1 MSIVALEPFDKMR
14 IAKYLKTN
22 GLEDLCWGGFYEG
35 VKKNKYNDY
44 DVLVFLVDSVLK
56 KLTSGEEISCKLLL
70 KYIVYVDHFYW
81 WASEKQLPAVTV
93 VAKIRVFKEKY
104 LEYAEQKGIEASD
117 EVVKYIDSMLAEID
131 KEHGKE
137 EASSE
142 EVSKYVQSIM
152 ELEAKVDK
160 LTKDLAEARRQI
172 SVYEKSKSDTQKKN
186 SKNET
191 ELVELRRKVQEY
203 EASIKE
209 LTQQVEELKQRA
221 TCSQEEYDAL
231 VTKYGSL
238 QTKIDDLSG
247 EYKELKK
254 HADSLARKLGK
265 FEKKEEERANEAAQH
280 KSRLAFEKELDDKII
295 SLLFR
300 GQYTVSQIVDKL
312 KEQGSSYSGIEVS
325 ESLTRVK
332 LKLSILNGKNI
343 TYPQVYGVCPPA
355 IKTHTNLSLST
366 DTDVLDIMIISDL
379 HLTEMSNRVVKRL
392 NTVYEYC
399 AEKGIKYILN
409 LGDLFDLSHN
419 SVYSYETYS
428 QHQKLIDA
436 IVRNF
441 PHDDNIVHFV
451 LGGNHD
457 RSATSFGIDS
467 IEELASRRSDFVNLG
482 YSHSAIGISGN
493 TNDELI
499 GIHHPKGW
507 VVETVDDFDLGAG
520 QITRYLEQSCSGL
533 EKNYIDLFGHLHAS
547 RIDTVN
553 GYGTVPSLFYD
564 KERSGAWH
572 VKIYLD
578 KNKNIKY
585 MVFIQLL
592 AEKRLDKVSE
602 VGYQRIIK

>member
-1 MSIVALEPFDKMR
+1 MALEPIDKMR
-14 IAKYLKTN
+14 IGKYLKTN
-22 GLEDLCWGGFYEG
+22 GLDDLCWSGFFEG

-44 DVLVFLVDSVLK
+44 DVLVFLVDSVVK
-56 KLTSGEEISCKLLL
+56 KLTSGDDISEKLLL
-70 KYIVYVDHFYW
+70 KYIVYVERFYW
-81 WASEKQLPAVTV
+81 WASEKELPAVNV

-104 LEYAEQKGIEASD
+104 LEYVAQKGIEASD
-117 EVVKYIDSMLAEID
+117 YIVKYIENMLAEID

-152 ELEAKVDK
+152 EMEAKIEQ

-172 SVYEKSKSDTQKKN
+172 SVHEKSKNDTQKKN
-186 SKNET
+186 SKNEIELT
-191 ELVELRRKVQEY
+191 ELRAKVKEY
-203 EASIKE
+203 EAQIAE
-209 LTQQVEELKQRA
+209 LTQQVEKLKQRA
-221 TCSQEEYDAL
+221 TCTQEEYDVL
-231 VTKYGSL
+231 VTKYNSL
-238 QTKIDDLSG
+238 QTKMETLTGD
-247 EYKELKK
+247 YKELKK
-254 HADSLARKLGK
+254 NSDVQARKIAKL
-265 FEKKEEERANEAAQH
+265 EKKEEERVDAAAQH

-295 SLLFR
+295 NLLFR
-300 GQYTVSQIVDKL
+300 GQYTASQIVDKL
-312 KEQGSSYSGIEVS
+312 NKDGSSYSLIEVS

-332 LKLSILNGKNI
+332 LKLSIMNGKNI
-343 TYPQVYGVCPPA
+343 SYPQVYGVCPPA
-355 IKTHTNLSLST
+355 IKTHTNLNLSV

-379 HLTEMSNRVVKRL
+379 HLTEMSNRVIKRL

-399 AEKGIKYILN
+399 AEKGIKYIMN
-409 LGDLFDLSHN
+409 LGDLFDLSLH
-419 SVYSYETYS
+419 SVYSYESYS
-428 QHQKLIDA
+428 QHQKLIGA

-441 PHDDNIVHFV
+441 PHDDNIIHFV

-457 RSATSFGIDS
+457 RSATAFGIDS
-467 IEELASRRSDFVNLG
+467 IEEITKRRTDFVNLG
-482 YSHSAIGISGN
+482 YSHSSIGIEGN
-493 TNDELI
+493 TNKELI
-499 GIHHPKGW
+499 GLHHPKGW

-520 QITRYLEQSCSGL
+520 QITKYLEQSCSGL
-533 EKNYIDLFGHLHAS
+533 AKNYIDLFGHLHAS

-585 MVFIQLL
+585 MVFIRLL

>member
-1 MSIVALEPFDKMR
+1 MALEPIDKMR
-14 IAKYLKTN
+14 IGKYLKTN
-22 GLEDLCWGGFYEG
+22 GLDDLCWGGFFEG

-44 DVLVFLVDSVLK
+44 DVLVFLVDSVVK
-56 KLTSGEEISCKLLL
+56 KLTSREDISEKLLL
-70 KYIVYVDHFYW
+70 KYIVYVDRFYW
-81 WASEKQLPAVTV
+81 WASEKELPAVNV

-104 LEYAEQKGIEASD
+104 LEYVAQKGIEASD
-117 EVVKYIDSMLAEID
+117 EIVKYIENMLAEID

-152 ELEAKVDK
+152 EMEAKIEQ

-172 SVYEKSKSDTQKKN
+172 SVHEKSKSDTQKKN
-186 SKNET
+186 NKNET
-191 ELVELRRKVQEY
+191 ELTELRSKVKEY
-203 EASIKE
+203 KTQIAE

-221 TCSQEEYDAL
+221 TCTQEEYDAL
-231 VTKYGSL
+231 VTKYNSL
-238 QTKIDDLSG
+238 QTKIETLTGD
-247 EYKELKK
+247 YKELKK
-254 HADSLARKLGK
+254 TSDSQARKIAK
-265 FEKKEEERANEAAQH
+265 YEKKEEERAESAAQH

-295 SLLFR
+295 SLLFG

-312 KEQGSSYSGIEVS
+312 NKDGSSYSLIEVS

-332 LKLSILNGKNI
+332 LKLSIMNGKNI
-343 TYPQVYGVCPPA
+343 SYPQVYGVCPPS
-355 IKTHTNLSLST
+355 IKTHTNLNLSV

-379 HLTEMSNRVVKRL
+379 HLTEISNRVIKRL

-399 AEKGIKYILN
+399 AEKGIKYIMN

-457 RSATSFGIDS
+457 RSATAFGIDS
-467 IEELASRRSDFVNLG
+467 IEEITKRRTDFINLG
-482 YSHSAIGISGN
+482 YSHSSIGIEGN
-493 TNDELI
+493 TNNELI
-499 GIHHPKGW
+499 GLHHPKGW
-507 VVETVDDFDLGAG
+507 VVESVDDFDLGAG

>member
-1 MSIVALEPFDKMR
+1 MALEPIDKMR
-14 IAKYLKTN
+14 IGKYLKTN
-22 GLEDLCWGGFYEG
+22 GLDDLCWSGFFEG

-44 DVLVFLVDSVLK
+44 DVLVFLVDSVVK
-56 KLTSGEEISCKLLL
+56 KLTSGDDISEKLLL
-70 KYIVYVDHFYW
+70 KYIVYVERFYW
-81 WASEKQLPAVTV
+81 WASEKELPAVNV

-104 LEYAEQKGIEASD
+104 LEYVAQKGIEASD
-117 EVVKYIDSMLAEID
+117 YIVKYIESMLAEID

-152 ELEAKVDK
+152 EMEAKIEQ

-172 SVYEKSKSDTQKKN
+172 SVHEKSKNDTQKKN
-186 SKNET
+186 SKNEIELT
-191 ELVELRRKVQEY
+191 ELRAKVKEY
-203 EASIKE
+203 EVQIAE
-209 LTQQVEELKQRA
+209 LTQQVEKLKQRA
-221 TCSQEEYDAL
+221 TCTQEEYDAL
-231 VTKYGSL
+231 VTKYNSL
-238 QTKIDDLSG
+238 QTKMETLTGD
-247 EYKELKK
+247 YKELKK
-254 HADSLARKLGK
+254 TSDLQARKIAKL
-265 FEKKEEERANEAAQH
+265 EKKEEERVDAAAQR

-300 GQYTVSQIVDKL
+300 GQYTASQIVDKL
-312 KEQGSSYSGIEVS
+312 NKDGSSYSLIEVS

-332 LKLSILNGKNI
+332 LKLSIMNGKNI
-343 TYPQVYGVCPPA
+343 SYPQVYGVCPPA
-355 IKTHTNLSLST
+355 IKTHTNLNLSV

-379 HLTEMSNRVVKRL
+379 HLTEMSNRVIKRL

-399 AEKGIKYILN
+399 AEKGIKYIMN
-409 LGDLFDLSHN
+409 LGDLFDLSYH
-419 SVYSYETYS
+419 SVYSYESYS

-457 RSATSFGIDS
+457 RSATAFGIDS
-467 IEELASRRSDFVNLG
+467 IEEITKRRTDFVNLG
-482 YSHSAIGISGN
+482 YSHGSIGIEGN
-493 TNDELI
+493 TNNELI
-499 GIHHPKGW
+499 GLHHPKGW

>member
-1 MSIVALEPFDKMR
+1 MALEPIDKMR
-14 IAKYLKTN
+14 IGKYLKTN
-22 GLEDLCWGGFYEG
+22 GLDDLCWGGFFEG

-44 DVLVFLVDSVLK
+44 DVLVFLVDSVVK
-56 KLTSGEEISCKLLL
+56 KLTSGEDISEKLLL

-81 WASEKQLPAVTV
+81 WASEKELPAVNV

-104 LEYAEQKGIEASD
+104 LEYVAQKGIEASD
-117 EVVKYIDSMLAEID
+117 EIVKYIENMLAEID

-152 ELEAKVDK
+152 EMEAKIEQ

-172 SVYEKSKSDTQKKN
+172 SVHEKSKSDTQKKN
-186 SKNET
+186 NKNET
-191 ELVELRRKVQEY
+191 ELTELRAKVKEY
-203 EASIKE
+203 ETQIAE

-221 TCSQEEYDAL
+221 TCTQEEYDAL
-231 VTKYGSL
+231 VTKYNSL
-238 QTKIDDLSG
+238 QTKIETLTGD
-247 EYKELKK
+247 YKELKK
-254 HADSLARKLGK
+254 TSDSQARKIAK
-265 FEKKEEERANEAAQH
+265 YEKKEEERAEAAAQH

-295 SLLFR
+295 SLLFG

-312 KEQGSSYSGIEVS
+312 NKDGSSYSLIEVS

-332 LKLSILNGKNI
+332 LKLSIMNGKSI
-343 TYPQVYGVCPPA
+343 SYPQVYGVCPPS
-355 IKTHTNLSLST
+355 IKTHTNLNLST

-379 HLTEMSNRVVKRL
+379 HLTEMSNRVIKRL

-399 AEKGIKYILN
+399 AEKGIKYIMN

-457 RSATSFGIDS
+457 RSATAFGIDS
-467 IEELASRRSDFVNLG
+467 IEEITKRRTDFINLG
-482 YSHSAIGISGN
+482 YSHSSIGIEGN
-493 TNDELI
+493 TNNELI
-499 GIHHPKGW
+499 GLHHPKGW
-507 VVETVDDFDLGAG
+507 VVESVDDFDLGAG

>member
-1 MSIVALEPFDKMR
+1 MALEPFDKMR
-14 IAKYLKTN
+14 IGKYLKTN
-22 GLEDLCWGGFYEG
+22 GLDDLCWGGFFEG

-44 DVLVFLVDSVLK
+44 DVLVFLVDSVVK
-56 KLTSGEEISCKLLL
+56 KLTSGEDISEKLLL

-81 WASEKQLPAVTV
+81 WASEKELPAVNV

-104 LEYAEQKGIEASD
+104 LEYVAQKGIEASD
-117 EVVKYIDSMLAEID
+117 EIVKYIENMLAEID

-152 ELEAKVDK
+152 EMEAKIEQ

-172 SVYEKSKSDTQKKN
+172 SVHEKSKSDTQKKN
-186 SKNET
+186 NKNET
-191 ELVELRRKVQEY
+191 ELTELRAKVKEY
-203 EASIKE
+203 ETQIAE

-221 TCSQEEYDAL
+221 TCTQEEYDAL
-231 VTKYGSL
+231 VTKYNSL
-238 QTKIDDLSG
+238 QTKIETLTGD
-247 EYKELKK
+247 YKELKK
-254 HADSLARKLGK
+254 TSDSQARKIAK
-265 FEKKEEERANEAAQH
+265 YEKKEEERAESAAQY

-295 SLLFR
+295 SLLFG

-312 KEQGSSYSGIEVS
+312 NKDGSSYSLIEVS

-332 LKLSILNGKNI
+332 LKLSIMNGKNI
-343 TYPQVYGVCPPA
+343 SYPQVYGVCPPS
-355 IKTHTNLSLST
+355 IKTHTNLNLST

-379 HLTEMSNRVVKRL
+379 HLTEMSNRVIKRL

-399 AEKGIKYILN
+399 AEKGIKYIMN

-457 RSATSFGIDS
+457 RSATAFGIDS
-467 IEELASRRSDFVNLG
+467 IEEITKRRTDFINLG
-482 YSHSAIGISGN
+482 YSHSSIGIEGN
-493 TNDELI
+493 TNNELI
-499 GIHHPKGW
+499 GLHHPKGW
-507 VVETVDDFDLGAG
+507 VVESVDDFDLGAG

>member
-1 MSIVALEPFDKMR
+1 MALEPFDKMR
-14 IAKYLKTN
+14 IGKYLKTN
-22 GLEDLCWGGFYEG
+22 GLDDLCWGGFFEG

-44 DVLVFLVDSVLK
+44 DVLVFLVDSVVK
-56 KLTSGEEISCKLLL
+56 KLTSGEDISEKLLL

-81 WASEKQLPAVTV
+81 WASEKELPAVNV

-104 LEYAEQKGIEASD
+104 LEYVAQKGIEASD
-117 EVVKYIDSMLAEID
+117 EIVKYIENMLAEID
-131 KEHGKE
+131 KEHGKG

-152 ELEAKVDK
+152 EMEAKIEQ

-172 SVYEKSKSDTQKKN
+172 SVHEKSKSDTQKKN
-186 SKNET
+186 NKNET
-191 ELVELRRKVQEY
+191 ELTELRAKVKEY
-203 EASIKE
+203 ETQIAE

-221 TCSQEEYDAL
+221 TCTQDEYDAL
-231 VTKYGSL
+231 VTKYNSL
-238 QTKIDDLSG
+238 QTKIETLTGD
-247 EYKELKK
+247 YKELKK
-254 HADSLARKLGK
+254 TSDSQARKIAK
-265 FEKKEEERANEAAQH
+265 YEKKEEERAEAAAQY

-295 SLLFR
+295 SLLFG

-312 KEQGSSYSGIEVS
+312 NKDGSSYSLIEVS

-332 LKLSILNGKNI
+332 LKLSIMNGKNI
-343 TYPQVYGVCPPA
+343 SYPQVYGVCPPS
-355 IKTHTNLSLST
+355 IKTHTNLNLST

-379 HLTEMSNRVVKRL
+379 HLTEMSNRVIKRL

-399 AEKGIKYILN
+399 AEKGIKYIMN

-457 RSATSFGIDS
+457 RSATAFGIDS
-467 IEELASRRSDFVNLG
+467 IEEITKRRTDFINLG
-482 YSHSAIGISGN
+482 YSHSSIGIEGN
-493 TNDELI
+493 TNNELI
-499 GIHHPKGW
+499 GLHHPKGW
-507 VVETVDDFDLGAG
+507 VVESVDDFDLGAG

>member
-1 MSIVALEPFDKMR
+1 MALEPIDKMR
-14 IAKYLKTN
+14 IGKYLKTN
-22 GLEDLCWGGFYEG
+22 GLDDLCWGGFFEG

-44 DVLVFLVDSVLK
+44 DVLVFLVDSVVK
-56 KLTSGEEISCKLLL
+56 KLTSGEDISEKLLL
-70 KYIVYVDHFYW
+70 KYIIYVDRFYW
-81 WASEKQLPAVTV
+81 WASEKELPAVNV

-104 LEYAEQKGIEASD
+104 LEYVAQKGIEASD
-117 EVVKYIDSMLAEID
+117 YIVKYIENMLAEID
-131 KEHGKE
+131 KEYGKE

-152 ELEAKVDK
+152 EMEAKIEQ
-160 LTKDLAEARRQI
+160 LTNDLAEARRQI
-172 SVYEKSKSDTQKKN
+172 SVHEKSKNDTKKKN
-186 SKNET
+186 NKNEIELT
-191 ELVELRRKVQEY
+191 ELRAKVKEY
-203 EASIKE
+203 EAQIDE
-209 LTQQVEELKQRA
+209 LTQQVEKLKQRA
-221 TCSQEEYDAL
+221 TCTQEEYDVL
-231 VTKYGSL
+231 VTKYNSL
-238 QTKIDDLSG
+238 QTKIETLTGD
-247 EYKELKK
+247 YKEIKK
-254 HADSLARKLGK
+254 TSDFQARKIAKL
-265 FEKKEEERANEAAQH
+265 EKKEEERVDAAAQR

-295 SLLFR
+295 SLLFG
-300 GQYTVSQIVDKL
+300 GQYTISQIVDKL
-312 KEQGSSYSGIEVS
+312 NKDGSSYSLIEVS

-332 LKLSILNGKNI
+332 LKLSIMNGKNI
-343 TYPQVYGVCPPA
+343 SYPQVYGVCPPV
-355 IKTHTNLSLST
+355 IKIHTNLNLSV

-379 HLTEMSNRVVKRL
+379 HLTEMSNRVIKRL

-399 AEKGIKYILN
+399 AEKGIKYIMN

-419 SVYSYETYS
+419 SVYSYESYS

-457 RSATSFGIDS
+457 RSATAFGIDS
-467 IEELASRRSDFVNLG
+467 IEEITKRRTDFVNLG
-482 YSHSAIGISGN
+482 YSHSSIGIKGN
-493 TNDELI
+493 TNNELI
-499 GIHHPKGW
+499 GLHHPKGW
-507 VVETVDDFDLGAG
+507 VVESVDDFDLGAG